1 MDFVIEKPE
10 HSPHYQYH
18 LHDPMDPKSHR
29 RSVYRFI
36 VRSQQQPFM
45 TTLDCADPSL
55 MVGKRNETL
64 TPSQSLALLNNPFMV
79 AMAEVWAKKLQRGGP
94 DLSHQIKTAL
104 EEITGKLSDHAEI
117 YRWTTYAQ
125 KHGLANTCRWML
137 NMNAFL
143 FVD

>member
-10 HSPHYQYH
+10 HSPHYEYH
-18 LHDPMDPKSHR
+18 LHDPMDPQSHR

-55 MVGKRNETL
+55 MVAKRNETL
-64 TPSQSLALLNNPFMV
+64 TPAQSLAMLNNPFML
-79 AMAEVWAKKLQRGGP
+79 AMSDAWADRLRREGGSLEDQVRRGLGT
-94 DLSHQIKTAL
+94 LLGRQASST
-104 EEITGKLSDHAEI
+104 EIH
-117 YRWTTYAQ
+117 RWLGYAQ
-125 KHGLANTCRWML
+125 DHGLANTCRWL
-137 NMNAFL
+137 FNLNAFL